1 MEMEKEK
8 TEETWGRIKIQ
19 ILEQNYIEDLIKM
32 VINLNPT
39 TLTNANGNTSPM
51 AIISHAVIDD
61 VVYMHVVCP
70 GDEISKWVTLEEA
83 LELCPAAVIA
93 YTQLTL
99 THIFGPPLEDQEP
112 SLFD

>member
-1 MEMEKEK
+1 TPPTRRPE
-8 TEETWGRIKIQ
+8 
-19 ILEQNYIEDLIKM
+19 M

-39 TLTNANGNTSPM
+39 TLINANGIGNLM
-51 AIISHAVIDD
+51 AIISHTVIDD
-61 VVYMHVVCP
+61 IIYMHIVCP

-83 LELCPAAVIA
+83 LGLCPSAVIA

-99 THIFGPPLEDQEP
+99 SHIFALPVGSSSSGSGGGGAQEP

>member
-1 MEMEKEK
+1 MPALS
-8 TEETWGRIKIQ
+8 RPQ
-19 ILEQNYIEDLIKM
+19 M

-39 TLTNANGNTSPM
+39 TLTNANGHSSPM
-51 AIISHAVIDD
+51 AIISHTVMDD
-61 VVYMHVVCP
+61 IVYMHVVCP

-83 LELCPAAVIA
+83 LALCPAAVIA

-99 THIFGPPLEDQEP
+99 AHLFGTPIEDQEP

>member
-1 MEMEKEK
+1 LPH
-8 TEETWGRIKIQ
+8 RIRYWQ
-19 ILEQNYIEDLIKM
+19 KM

-39 TLTNANGNTSPM
+39 TMTNANGSTSPM
-51 AIISHAVIDD
+51 AIISHTVIDD

-83 LELCPAAVIA
+83 LGLCPSAVIA

-99 THIFGPPLEDQEP
+99 THIFGPSLEDQEP
-112 SLFD
+112 TIFD